1 MSIHSVLHDQKDVRM
16 AKVVP
21 SVLITLGPISTTIY
35 SVRKHKQS
43 LSQLV
48 HPDQHVYTN
57 SLYVHLAD
65 ITPNL
70 FFLKTCFVFKHCNYT
85 RHHHHFP
92 WYLLPYTTLC
102 EIFDTQLT
110 LNRFA
115 LTFNLCL
122 LDCPISILY
131 PSINLLHSI
140 KKSQSIQSLIIQT
153 LQSMQHSCELSSLI
167 KSFLQHRTRSAYIIS
182 ECSLIKICT
191 TLP

>member
-1 MSIHSVLHDQKDVRM
+1 M

-35 SVRKHKQS
+35 SVIKHKQS

-57 SLYVHLAD
+57 SLYVHLAH

-70 FFLKTCFVFKHCNYT
+70 FFLKHVLFLNIVII
-85 RHHHHFP
+85 
-92 WYLLPYTTLC
+92 LATTTTSPGIFFHTPHS

-140 KKSQSIQSLIIQT
+140 KKSQSIQSLIIQA

-182 ECSLIKICT
+182 ECSLIKHLYYFTIMSQLLYSIT
-191 TLP
+191 I